1 MLRDTPI
8 VVLDEPTTGLDGHA
22 GERVTAALRTLLEGR
37 TAIVISHDPAL
48 LAAAD
53 RVLDLDRE
61 SLEAP
66 A

>member
-1 MLRDTPI
+1 V
-8 VVLDEPTTGLDGHA
+8 VVLDEPTIGLDGHA
-22 GERVTAALRTLLEGR
+22 AERVTAALRTLLEGR

-61 SLEAP
+61 SLGAP